1 MNRIAIPK
9 DTATRETL
17 GIQPL
22 VPAIRSTPNQNLISN
37 LDAFLVALLHRWSV
51 PALRAAL
58 GLVFLWFG
66 ALKVL
71 GVSPVEKLIHQS
83 YPFLPLHQ
91 FVLILGVW
99 EILVGL
105 GLLLK
110 RGLRCALILMLFH
123 LVGTFMAVCLA
134 PSEFF
139 SRGIPFFLTVDGE
152 FVIKNMILIAA
163 GLVIA
168 GYELRPLRLEDGGK
182 VPEGLFSEE

>member
-9 DTATRETL
+9 DTATPETL

-22 VPAIRSTPNQNLISN
+22 VPSIRSTPIQNLISN
-37 LDAFLVALLHRWSV
+37 LDAFLVALLHRWSIT
-51 PALRAAL
+51 ALRVAL

-66 ALKVL
+66 ALKIL

-91 FVLILGVW
+91 FMGILGIW
-99 EILVGL
+99 EMLVGM
-105 GLLLK
+105 GLFLR
-110 RGLRCALILMLFH
+110 RGLRCTLILMWFH
-123 LVGTFMAVCLA
+123 LTGTFLAVCLA
-134 PSEFF
+134 PREFF

-168 GYELRPLRLEDGGK
+168 GYELKPLRLEDGGK
-182 VPEGLFSEE
+182 VSKGLFSEE